1 MSMDWVGRIS
11 MVQSSQLITAIKT
24 LTRRHSN
31 ALNTRDENDAIM
43 QDYMDE
49 VQRILHDVDDTALL
63 HEIYSFMFRIN

>member
-1 MSMDWVGRIS
+1 